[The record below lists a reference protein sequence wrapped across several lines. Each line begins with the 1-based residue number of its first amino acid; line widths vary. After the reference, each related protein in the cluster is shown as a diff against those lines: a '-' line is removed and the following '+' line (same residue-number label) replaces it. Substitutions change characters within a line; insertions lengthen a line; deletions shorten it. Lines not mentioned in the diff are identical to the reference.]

1 MIIFGKSSTFAFE
14 IKPSTSTSNFYLGT
28 FPQSWDNKTKY
39 LDAIQGDYWVFNIFS
54 LFLISSLFLSLKM
67 MDVLGLEVGDDF
79 LRSNSK
85 KAVVDSGTSYLIL
98 STEAFTSLWTAISG
112 MCQDTIVGV
121 LCPCVNSKNSHL
133 FPQISIYGY
142 GAKFVLDPS
151 DYIMAYDVD
160 HYF

>member
-1 MIIFGKSSTFAFE
+1 
-14 IKPSTSTSNFYLGT
+14 
-28 FPQSWDNKTKY
+28 
-39 LDAIQGDYWVFNIFS
+39 
-54 LFLISSLFLSLKM
+54 M
-67 MDVLGLEVGDDF
+67 MDVLGLEIGDDF

-142 GAKFVLDPS
+142 GAKFVLDPW

-160 HYF
+160 HFFFLNKLIYIEGINNSMFISSQRVNK